1 MTETHATVRA
11 VFRMW
16 TGADCD
22 RMGFVVMA
30 ASACDLR
37 LLGSMANRV
46 HAPCVTDDGKLLALP
61 SCPVCGVLLTM
72 AEENRRTE

>member
-16 TGADCD
+16 TGADYD
-22 RMGFVVMA
+22 RMDFVVMD
-30 ASACDLR
+30 ASACDLSR
-37 LLGSMANRV
+37 LDPMADRIHSLN
-46 HAPCVTDDGKLLALP
+46 VTNDGTLTRLP

-72 AEENRRTE
+72 AEESRRTE